1 MVEQNDLIFR
11 EANLDELRIALD
23 LYNFYI
29 LNTNVLADHEP
40 ITLEELQA
48 RLSYQIKNYK
58 TFLVCHETEHNVIGF
73 CFLTQFRKKPAYDS
87 TAEIG
92 IYLKPESVGKKLGP
106 SIVRFL
112 EAYAKQHYIEVI
124 IASISG
130 ENSPSI
136 KLFEKM
142 GYEQC
147 AHYKQV
153 ARKFDRRIDVV
164 SYEKIL

>member
-1 MVEQNDLIFR
+1 MLENNTPIFR
-11 EANLDELRIALD
+11 EANIDELSFVLD

-29 LNTNVLADHEP
+29 LNTAILADHET

-48 RLSYQIKNYK
+48 RLSYKTKNYK
-58 TFLVCHETEHNVIGF
+58 TFLVCHETEKNVVGF
-73 CFLTQFRKKPAYDS
+73 CFLTQFRKKPAYDG

-92 IYLKPESVGKKLGP
+92 IYLKPEHTGKKLGP
-106 SIVRFL
+106 SMIHFL
-112 EAYAKQHYIEVI
+112 EEYAKQNHIEVI

-130 ENSPSI
+130 ENGPSM

-147 AHYKQV
+147 AYYKQV
-153 ARKFDRRIDVV
+153 ARKFDRRLDVIC
-164 SYEKIL
+164 YEKIL

>member
-1 MVEQNDLIFR
+1 MVENNNVIFR
-11 EANLDELRIALD
+11 EAQLDELSFALD

-29 LNTNVLADHEP
+29 VNTNILADHEP

-48 RLSYQIKNYK
+48 RLSYQTKNYK
-58 TFLVCHETEHNVIGF
+58 TFLVCHETEQNVVGF

-92 IYLKPESVGKKLGP
+92 VYLKPEHSGKKLGP
-106 SIVRFL
+106 AMIHFL
-112 EAYAKQHYIEVI
+112 EEYAKQNHIEVI
-124 IASISG
+124 IASIAG

-153 ARKFDRRIDVV
+153 ARKFGRHIDVI

>member
-1 MVEQNDLIFR
+1 MVEKNHLIFR
-11 EANLDELRIALD
+11 EANVDELRFVLD

-29 LNTNVLADHEP
+29 LNTTAVSDYEP

-48 RLSYQIKNYK
+48 RLSYQTKQYK
-58 TFLVCHETEHNVIGF
+58 TFLVCHESEKNVVGF

-92 IYLKPESVGKKLGP
+92 IYLKPEHTGKKLGQ
-106 SIVRFL
+106 SMIRFL
-112 EAYAKQHYIEVI
+112 EEYAKQNHIEVI

-136 KLFEKM
+136 RLFEKM

-153 ARKFDRRIDVV
+153 SRKFDRRIDLVC
-164 SYEKIL
+164 YEKIL

>member
-1 MVEQNDLIFR
+1 MVEQNYPIFR
-11 EANLDELRIALD
+11 EANLDELSFVLD

-48 RLSYQIKNYK
+48 RLAYQTKRYK
-58 TFLVCHETEHNVIGF
+58 TFLVCHETEQNVVGF

-87 TAEIG
+87 TAEVG
-92 IYLKPESVGKKLGP
+92 IYLKPEHTGKKLGP
-106 SIVRFL
+106 AMIRFL
-112 EAYAKQHYIEVI
+112 EEYAKQNHIEVI

-153 ARKFDRRIDVV
+153 ARKFDRYIDVI

>member
-1 MVEQNDLIFR
+1 MIEQHHLIFR
-11 EANLDELRIALD
+11 EAKPDELSFVLG

-29 LNTNVLADHEP
+29 LNTNILADHEP

-48 RLSYQIKNYK
+48 RLLYQTKNYK
-58 TFLVCHETEHNVIGF
+58 TFLVCHETEKNVVGF

-92 IYLKPESVGKKLGP
+92 LYLKPEQTGKKLGP
-106 SIVRFL
+106 SIIRFL
-112 EAYAKQHYIEVI
+112 EEYAKQHHIEVI

-130 ENSPSI
+130 ENSRSI
-136 KLFEKM
+136 RLFEEM

-153 ARKFDRRIDVV
+153 ARKFDQRIDVV

>member
-1 MVEQNDLIFR
+1 MVEKNHLIFR
-11 EANLDELRIALD
+11 EANVEELRFVLD

-29 LNTNVLADHEP
+29 LNTTAVSDYET

-48 RLSYQIKNYK
+48 RLSYQTKQYK
-58 TFLVCHETEHNVIGF
+58 TFLVCHESEKNVVGF

-92 IYLKPESVGKKLGP
+92 IYLKPEHTGKKLGQ
-106 SIVRFL
+106 SMIRFL
-112 EAYAKQHYIEVI
+112 EEYAKQNRIEVI

-136 KLFEKM
+136 RLFEKM

-153 ARKFDRRIDVV
+153 SRKFDRRIDLVC
-164 SYEKIL
+164 YEKIL

>member
-1 MVEQNDLIFR
+1 MVEKNHLIFR
-11 EANLDELRIALD
+11 EANVDELRFVLD

-29 LNTNVLADHEP
+29 LNTTAVSDYEP
-40 ITLEELQA
+40 ITLEELEA
-48 RLSYQIKNYK
+48 RLSYQTKQYK
-58 TFLVCHETEHNVIGF
+58 TFLVCHESEKNVVGF
-73 CFLTQFRKKPAYDS
+73 CFLTQFRKNPAYDS

-92 IYLKPESVGKKLGP
+92 IYLKPEHTGKKLGQ
-106 SIVRFL
+106 SMIRFL
-112 EAYAKQHYIEVI
+112 EEYAKQNRIEVI

-136 KLFEKM
+136 RLFEKM

-153 ARKFDRRIDVV
+153 SRKFDRRIDLMC
-164 SYEKIL
+164 YEKIL

>member
-1 MVEQNDLIFR
+1 MVEQNHLIFR
-11 EANLDELRIALD
+11 EAKLDELSFVLD

-48 RLSYQIKNYK
+48 RLSYQTKNYK
-58 TFLVCHETEHNVIGF
+58 TFLVCHETEQNAVGF

-92 IYLKPESVGKKLGP
+92 IYLKPEQTGKKLGAA
-106 SIVRFL
+106 IIRFL
-112 EAYAKQHYIEVI
+112 EEYAKTNHIEVI

-130 ENSPSI
+130 ENSASI
-136 KLFEKM
+136 GLFEKM
-142 GYEQC
+142 GYEKC

-153 ARKFDRRIDVV
+153 ARKFDRRLDVV

>member
-1 MVEQNDLIFR
+1 MVEKNHLIFR
-11 EANLDELRIALD
+11 EANVDELRFVLD

-29 LNTNVLADHEP
+29 LNTTAVSDYEP

-48 RLSYQIKNYK
+48 RLSYQTKKYK
-58 TFLVCHETEHNVIGF
+58 TFLVCHESEKNVVGF

-92 IYLKPESVGKKLGP
+92 IYLKPEHTGKKLGQ
-106 SIVRFL
+106 SMIRFL
-112 EAYAKQHYIEVI
+112 EEYAKQNHIEVI

-136 KLFEKM
+136 RLFEKM

-153 ARKFDRRIDVV
+153 SRKFDRRIDLMC
-164 SYEKIL
+164 YEKIL